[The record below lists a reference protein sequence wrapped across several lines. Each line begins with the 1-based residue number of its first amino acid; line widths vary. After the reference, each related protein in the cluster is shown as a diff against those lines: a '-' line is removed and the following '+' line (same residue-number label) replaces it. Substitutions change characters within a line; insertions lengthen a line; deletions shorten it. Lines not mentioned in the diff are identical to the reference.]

1 MGWGS
6 KAPKPDKLI
15 GEAAMKSAETA
26 DRAQT
31 WAMEVFDNYIV
42 PRQNEMDAL
51 TKEVTN
57 QQLADMRSNAAFTEE
72 QRKLYRDVYEPLE
85 RQSAA
90 EIAGY
95 GGADMVSQRRGI
107 ATAAVDQSFSQARS
121 QAVQEMAKY
130 GIQLNPNALAAQMR
144 RLATAQ
150 GAAGAGARMGATFDT
165 QDRGIALRAQTA
177 SMARGVP
184 IAASG
189 MATQTSGIGSQAVGN
204 SGSAVGSARAG
215 TGVAASG
222 FGTAI
227 QGYGT
232 AGQLMN
238 TQYANQVQAYANDPM
253 MGLFGTAIG
262 AGATLGAAKI
272 MSSKKVKDRNESLDG
287 DDVLTKVKGLK
298 VDRWGYKGD
307 SQLHVG
313 PYAEELHQKFGIG
326 DGTTIGPTDVGGVA
340 LAAVKQ
346 LNDKVDALGKR
357 MGLNLEAA

>member
-15 GEAAMKSAETA
+15 GQAAMKSAETA
-26 DRAQT
+26 AQAQS
-31 WAMEVFDNYIV
+31 WSMDIFENYIM
-42 PRQNEMDAL
+42 PRQAEMDAL
-51 TKEVTN
+51 TKEVTG
-57 QQLADMRSNAAFTEE
+57 QQLSDMRANAAFTEE
-72 QRKLYRDVYEPLE
+72 QRGLYRDVYEPIE

-90 EIAGY
+90 EIANY
-95 GGADMVSQRRGI
+95 GSPDMVAQRRGI

-130 GIQLNPNALAAQMR
+130 GVTLNPNALAAQMR

-150 GAAGAGARMGATFDT
+150 GAASAGARMGATFDT

-204 SGSAVGSARAG
+204 SGSAVGSAASG
-215 TGVAASG
+215 TGVASNG
-222 FGTAI
+222 FSQAI
-227 QGYGT
+227 SGYGA
-232 AGQLMN
+232 AGSIMN
-238 TQYANQVQAYANDPM
+238 QQYANQVQAAGQNPLMELVGTGVGLYA
-253 MGLFGTAIG
+253 GI
-262 AGATLGAAKI
+262 K
-272 MSSKKVKDRNESLDG
+272 SSKKFKDRNESLDG
-287 DDVLTKVKGLK
+287 DDVLGKVRGLK
-298 VDRWGYKGD
+298 IDRWGYKGEG
-307 SQLHVG
+307 QLHIG
-313 PYAEELHQKFGIG
+313 PYAEDLHQKFGIG
-326 DGTTIGPTDVGGVA
+326 DGTMIGPTDVGGVA